1 MITKFGSLFA
11 GHVDLDNI
19 GLDGTPV
26 NDRFLSEQQLN
37 TVYEK
42 TEAIVKLMDRV
53 GYDVFWSAEHRFQRE
68 GYECLPNLLML
79 FVHLAHITKNI
90 KFGCGFNITPMWHP
104 LRLAEDFATV
114 DHLTNGRVIFGVG
127 RGYHSRET
135 EPLGAPSTAT
145 DEAANR
151 DLFEDQVEIIFKA
164 FNNRSFSHH
173 SEYYQIPPPV
183 PYRGY
188 QLEEITLVPRPKTLP
203 VETWQPIVSG
213 SQRQLDFMVKHNM
226 KGIVGGGA
234 AAGGATGKVMKAW
247 QDAHAKAGIDIE
259 LGEGLIVG
267 YTVHIAETVEK
278 AIEEARPYFE
288 ENMKMFAPLGFV
300 RGLSDDQISALAD
313 PRRVHSAGL
322 PTLEQAVEEGSWL
335 VGPPESIIEKLMA
348 IQESFPGLDSV
359 NVGHAIGTP
368 QSVLLEQ
375 LESFATEV
383 MPTFKNQAQ
392 ATTTAD

>member
-1 MITKFGSLFA
+1 M
-11 GHVDLDNI
+11 
-19 GLDGTPV
+19 
-26 NDRFLSEQQLN
+26 
-37 TVYEK
+37 
-42 TEAIVKLMDRV
+42 
-53 GYDVFWSAEHRFQRE
+53 
-68 GYECLPNLLML
+68 
-79 FVHLAHITKNI
+79 
-90 KFGCGFNITPMWHP
+90 
-104 LRLAEDFATV
+104 
-114 DHLTNGRVIFGVG
+114 
-127 RGYHSRET
+127 
-135 EPLGAPSTAT
+135 
-145 DEAANR
+145 
-151 DLFEDQVEIIFKA
+151 
-164 FNNRSFSHH
+164 
-173 SEYYQIPPPV
+173 
-183 PYRGY
+183 
-188 QLEEITLVPRPKTLP
+188 VPRPKTLP

-267 YTVHIAETVEK
+267 YTVHIAETEEK

-368 QSVLLEQ
+368 QSVILEQ